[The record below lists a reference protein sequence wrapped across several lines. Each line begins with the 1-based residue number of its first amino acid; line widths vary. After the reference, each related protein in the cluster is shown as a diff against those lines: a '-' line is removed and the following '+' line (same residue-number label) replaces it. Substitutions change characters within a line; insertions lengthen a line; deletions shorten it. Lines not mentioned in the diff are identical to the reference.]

1 MKKGTKINGN
11 VKSLGLC
18 GHTRIDDFIYAVK
31 SDGKG
36 LYCIVPHTKDKDG
49 GIYLFD
55 SEFEVKNLD
64 NVHLEIF
71 FKISSKWISLTN
83 LV

>member
-36 LYCIVPHTKDKDG
+36 LYCIVPHSKDKDG

-55 SEFEVKNLD
+55 SEFEVRNFD

-71 FKISSKWISLTN
+71 FKISSK
-83 LV
+83 